1 MLLLLLLLLLW
12 WWWLWWCG
20 CAAVVVVVV
29 VVVVVAA
36 VAVVA
41 VVAVGGGGDGCRC
54 HEVYDLEGIFYIPMV
69 IILLF
74 FCLFDID
81 KEQRHVRHCISPC
94 SSSLNKF
101 PYCI

>member
-1 MLLLLLLLLLW
+1 
-12 WWWLWWCG
+12 
-20 CAAVVVVVV
+20 
-29 VVVVVAA
+29 VVVAA

-41 VVAVGGGGDGCRC
+41 VVAVGGGGDGRRC

-81 KEQRHVRHCISPC
+81 KGQRHVRHCISPC